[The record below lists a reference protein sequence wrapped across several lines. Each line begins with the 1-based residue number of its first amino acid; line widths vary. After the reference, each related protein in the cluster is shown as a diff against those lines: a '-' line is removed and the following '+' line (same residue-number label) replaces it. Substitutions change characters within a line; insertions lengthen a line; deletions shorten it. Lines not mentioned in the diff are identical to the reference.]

1 MKVLSGKSLTSFT
14 VTGQAFQIERRR
26 GTVNCTHTENVQAET
41 ERFAVA
47 QLKALEQLQE
57 LRDTAVCQV
66 GKQLAKI
73 FDIHMVLTLDDD
85 FGDAIKSIIKTQ
97 HVNAEYAVSL
107 TAYNFSK
114 VFAAMNDAYMKARAA
129 DIHDI
134 SDRLVSILS
143 GRRQISAKDLATG
156 ANKIICS
163 EDFLPSEII
172 QFCENNAQCFLKA
185 FGSSESHSA
194 ILAKS
199 LDIPVIVGLG
209 WDLLNDVR
217 TGDNL
222 TVDGKDGKVTICESR
237 ESFVS
242 YDSKLRKAHRA
253 VLNRSVCVLSELTL
267 VCHMSRHKKYTCCC
281 RCIFYGGATQ
291 I

>member
-1 MKVLSGKSLTSFT
+1 MKVLSGKSLNAFT
-14 VTGQAFQIERRR
+14 VSGQAFKFERKITT
-26 GTVNCTHTENVQAET
+26 GSCIHTPSAED
-41 ERFAVA
+41 EAGRFAAA
-47 QLKALEQLQE
+47 QQTALEQLHE
-57 LRDTAVCQV
+57 LRDTAVSKV

-85 FGDAIKSIIKTQ
+85 FSDAVRSIISTKR
-97 HVNAEYAVSL
+97 VNAEYARS
-107 TAYNFSK
+107 
-114 VFAAMNDAYMKARAA
+114 A

-143 GRRQISAKDLATG
+143 GRKQKSAKDFATG
-156 ANKIICS
+156 ANKIICT

-172 QFCENNAQCFLKA
+172 QFCENNAQGFLTA
-185 FGSSESHSA
+185 FGSSDSHSA

-217 TGDNL
+217 TGDSL
-222 TVDGKDGKVTICESR
+222 TVDGREGTVILNEKS

-242 YDSKLRKAHRA
+242 
-253 VLNRSVCVLSELTL
+253 
-267 VCHMSRHKKYTCCC
+267 
-281 RCIFYGGATQ
+281 
-291 I
+291 

>member
-1 MKVLSGKSLTSFT
+1 MKVLSGKSLNHLIVNGNAFLFT
-14 VTGQAFQIERRR
+14 RRKSK
-26 GTVNCTHTENVQAET
+26 VNCIHIKNPANEKA
-41 ERFAVA
+41 RFEEA
-47 QLKALEQLQE
+47 QQIALSQLE
-57 LRDTAVCQV
+57 VLRDTAVPKV
-66 GKQLAKI
+66 GEQLAKI

-85 FGDAIKSIIKTQ
+85 FSDAVRSIISTQ

-107 TAYNFSK
+107 TSYNFSK
-114 VFAAMNDAYMKARAA
+114 IFAAMDDDYMKARSA

-143 GRRQISAKDLATG
+143 GRKQKSAKDFATG
-156 ANKIICS
+156 ANKIICT

-172 QFCENNAQCFLKA
+172 QFCENNAQGFLTA
-185 FGSSESHSA
+185 FGSSDSHSA

-217 TGDNL
+217 TGDSL
-222 TVDGKDGKVTICESR
+222 TVDGREGTVILNEKS

-242 YDSKLRKAHRA
+242 
-253 VLNRSVCVLSELTL
+253 
-267 VCHMSRHKKYTCCC
+267 
-281 RCIFYGGATQ
+281 
-291 I
+291 

>member
-1 MKVLSGKSLTSFT
+1 MKVLSGKSLNSFT
-14 VTGQAFQIERRR
+14 VNGQAFQFERRR

-143 GRRQISAKDLATG
+143 GKRQISAKDFATG
-156 ANKIICS
+156 ANKIICT

-172 QFCENNAQCFLKA
+172 QFCENNAQGFLTA

-242 YDSKLRKAHRA
+242 
-253 VLNRSVCVLSELTL
+253 
-267 VCHMSRHKKYTCCC
+267 
-281 RCIFYGGATQ
+281 
-291 I
+291 

>member
-1 MKVLSGKSLTSFT
+1 MKVLSGKSLNALT
-14 VTGQAFQIERRR
+14 VSGQAFKFERKIT
-26 GTVNCTHTENVQAET
+26 TVSCIHTPSAED
-41 ERFAVA
+41 EAGRFAAA
-47 QLKALEQLQE
+47 QQTALEQLHE
-57 LRDTAVCQV
+57 LRDTAVSKV

-85 FGDAIKSIIKTQ
+85 FSDAVRSIISTQ

-107 TAYNFSK
+107 TSYNFSK
-114 VFAAMNDAYMKARAA
+114 IFAAMDDDYMKARSA

-143 GRRQISAKDLATG
+143 GRKQKSAKDFATG
-156 ANKIICS
+156 ANKIICT

-172 QFCENNAQCFLKA
+172 QFCENNAQGFLTA

-217 TGDNL
+217 TGDSL
-222 TVDGKDGKVTICESR
+222 TVDGREGTVILNEKS

-242 YDSKLRKAHRA
+242 
-253 VLNRSVCVLSELTL
+253 
-267 VCHMSRHKKYTCCC
+267 
-281 RCIFYGGATQ
+281 
-291 I
+291 